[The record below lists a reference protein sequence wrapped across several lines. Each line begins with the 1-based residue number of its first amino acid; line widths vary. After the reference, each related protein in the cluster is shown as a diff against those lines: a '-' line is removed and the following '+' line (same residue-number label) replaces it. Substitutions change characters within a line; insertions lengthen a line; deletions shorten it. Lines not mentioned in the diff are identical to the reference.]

1 MNQPSVFI
9 SCVSPEFRQTRSR
22 VAAILT
28 RLGYTPVIQEIF
40 GTEPGDLRQV
50 LRDKIDAC
58 EGLIQIVGQGYGAE
72 PPEADA
78 GYGRVSYTQFEFLY
92 AREKKKKTWLIFAG
106 DACTRNTPQERLD
119 LPNDLAHPDP
129 VDYQAERRTLQ
140 LTYRNKR
147 RNDGHLYYD
156 ATSDTD
162 LELKVER
169 LRDDLAELRRASEAW
184 QKKLLAG
191 QEELLSRSAI
201 TTEKIRAH
209 LLESVERTH
218 QVALAEAENAK
229 GWRERERLRRAAE
242 EAHVSRLS
250 RIDDLAASFAEIEGT
265 GRATQVFDEMTRILA
280 EEGVDQALAYV
291 ATQRS
296 SILQKVMAR
305 AATAREKNRAD
316 LLPLLKSAQL
326 EANRNQPAEA
336 ERHFAE
342 ILDLEP
348 DWPDALD
355 AQLWFH
361 IIQGNH
367 AFHHTT
373 LAEAFG
379 HFQAAETTVQRLLK
393 AEPDAP
399 RSRRDLSASYERIG
413 DVQRAQGNPPSAL
426 SSYKQGLEI
435 REKLAARDPANT
447 NWQRDLS
454 VSYNRIGDV
463 QRAQGDLPSALSSY
477 KQGLEIRE
485 KLAAHDPANTNRQ
498 RDLSVS
504 YERIGDVQRAQGDL
518 PSALSSYKQGLEIAQ
533 KLAARDPTN
542 TEWQRDLSV
551 SHEKIGN
558 VQSAQ
563 SDLKAAL
570 SSYQK
575 GLEIR
580 ENLAAGDQTN
590 TEWQRDLSVS
600 HNKIGDVQ
608 SDQGDPPSALTSYKQ
623 CLEIAQKL
631 AARDPANT
639 EWQRDLSASYERIG
653 DVQRA
658 QGDLPSAISSYTQCL
673 EIAQKLAARAP
684 ANAQWKTNLVISLWK
699 LASILEQQGTPQ
711 KRAAGVNYQR
721 ALELLRSLA
730 VENRLTAE
738 QKTWISQLEVR
749 LKAITKEPPRGPN
762 DN

>member
-1 MNQPSVFI
+1 MNQPLVFI

-28 RLGYTPVIQEIF
+28 RLGYTPSIQEIF

-58 EGLIQIVGQGYGAE
+58 QGLIQIIGHGYGAE
-72 PPEADA
+72 PPTVDA

-92 AREKKKKTWLIFAG
+92 ARAQKKKTWLLFAA
-106 DACTRNTPQERLD
+106 DACTRDTLLERLD
-119 LPNDLAHPDP
+119 LPNDPTHPDP
-129 VDYQAERRTLQ
+129 SGYQAERRALQ
-140 LTYRNKR
+140 LVYRDKR

-156 ATSDTD
+156 AISDVD
-162 LELKVER
+162 LDLHVER
-169 LRDDLAELRRASEAW
+169 LRDELAELRRAFEAW
-184 QKKLLAG
+184 QKEVLERLT
-191 QEELLSRSAI
+191 I

-218 QVALAEAENAK
+218 QTALAEAEKVK
-229 GWRERERLRRAAE
+229 GWEERKRLRQAAE
-242 EAHVSRLS
+242 KVYAGRLS
-250 RIDDLAASFAEIEGT
+250 RIDELAASFAEIEGT
-265 GRATQVFDEMTRILA
+265 GRSTQVFNEMTRILA
-280 EEGVDQALAYV
+280 EEGVDQALTYA
-291 ATQRS
+291 ATKRPN
-296 SILQKVMAR
+296 ILEKVKAR
-305 AATAREKNRAD
+305 AAAASEKNRAD

-336 ERHFAE
+336 ERHSAE

-413 DVQRAQGNPPSAL
+413 DVQRAQG
-426 SSYKQGLEI
+426 
-435 REKLAARDPANT
+435 DP
-447 NWQRDLS
+447 L
-454 VSYNRIGDV
+454 
-463 QRAQGDLPSALSSY
+463 
-477 KQGLEIRE
+477 
-485 KLAAHDPANTNRQ
+485 
-498 RDLSVS
+498 
-504 YERIGDVQRAQGDL
+504 
-518 PSALSSYKQGLEIAQ
+518 SALSSYKQGLEIAQ

-542 TEWQRDLSV
+542 TERQRDLSV

-631 AARDPANT
+631 AAR
-639 EWQRDLSASYERIG
+639 
-653 DVQRA
+653 
-658 QGDLPSAISSYTQCL
+658 
-673 EIAQKLAARAP
+673 AP

-711 KRAAGVNYQR
+711 KREAGVNYQR